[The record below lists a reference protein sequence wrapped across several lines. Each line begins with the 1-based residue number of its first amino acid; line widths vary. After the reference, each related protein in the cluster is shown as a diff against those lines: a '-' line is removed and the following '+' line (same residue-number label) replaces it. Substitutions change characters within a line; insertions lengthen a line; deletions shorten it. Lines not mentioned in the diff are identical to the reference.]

1 MTALSDYYVVTFAT
15 NEATHP
21 WAWEIKRR
29 SGPMGFRLTDN
40 GFQSQ
45 ASAEIAGNLA
55 LKEFLEALAKRTKFL
70 LQSQASAEI
79 AANLVLKEFLEALAK
94 RTKR

>member
-1 MTALSDYYVVTFAT
+1 MTALADYYLVTFTT
-15 NEATHP
+15 NDRAHP

-29 SGPMGFRLTDN
+29 SGPMGFRLTDS

-55 LKEFLEALAKRTKFL
+55 LKEFLEALAKRTK
-70 LQSQASAEI
+70 
-79 AANLVLKEFLEALAK
+79 
-94 RTKR
+94 R

>member
-15 NEATHP
+15 NEAAHP

-29 SGPMGFRLTDN
+29 SRPMDFRITDK

-45 ASAEIAGNLA
+45 TSAEIAGNLA
-55 LKEFLEALAKRTKFL
+55 LKEFLEALAKRTK
-70 LQSQASAEI
+70 
-79 AANLVLKEFLEALAK
+79 
-94 RTKR
+94 R